1 MASFASF
8 RAAPSF
14 AASNGLLGGGAAKNQ
29 GFFAWNSSS
38 QSAASEAGVKG
49 NLLRSLFLPSI
60 KDASPLSIAAT
71 VLVVILTL
79 LACEQ
84 IIYRRRKAH
93 LPGPSWT
100 VPVLGKFL
108 DSMNPSMS
116 NYMKGWNSG
125 PLSVAS
131 VFHIFIVVA
140 SSVDHTRKILQ
151 SSQYA
156 EPCLVNAAKTI
167 ICPDN
172 WVFLNGK
179 PHIDYRKGLN
189 TLFTARALS
198 IYLGIQQEIYNRH
211 FAAWMADKDPNPK
224 PYQMLLRDLNM
235 ETSLRVFCGDYI
247 TDADAQLVSDKY
259 WAITMALE
267 LVNFPIPLPGT
278 KIYRAI
284 QARKMVMKL
293 FMSAAAQSK
302 VRMAEGGEVKCL
314 TDAWI
319 KAMLDARME
328 RENPELGSE
337 ARRILVRD
345 FSDREIALVV
355 LSFLFASQDAMSS
368 ALVYL
373 FQHVADRPEIMRKIR
388 EEQYRLR
395 GHNLDEPLTIE
406 LIESMEYTRAVVKES
421 LRLRPPVLMVPYKT
435 LKPFP
440 IDDNYTVPKGA
451 MVIPSFWNSLH
462 DPQAYPEPDAMKP
475 ERWLEGKDRPAQTHT
490 RNWLVFGSGPHYC
503 IGQQYAQM
511 HLTAVLS
518 AASTKMNW
526 DHEITPLSEQIE
538 ILCCIFPKDQARLKF
553 YPRAQPAVGVSPEEA
568 AAADL

>member
-1 MASFASF
+1 M
-8 RAAPSF
+8 
-14 AASNGLLGGGAAKNQ
+14 
-29 GFFAWNSSS
+29 
-38 QSAASEAGVKG
+38 
-49 NLLRSLFLPSI
+49 
-60 KDASPLSIAAT
+60 
-71 VLVVILTL
+71 ILTL
-79 LACEQ
+79 
-84 IIYRRRKAH
+84 R
-93 LPGPSWT
+93 SD
-100 VPVLGKFL
+100 VLFF
-108 DSMNPSMS
+108 
-116 NYMKGWNSG
+116 
-125 PLSVAS
+125 V
-131 VFHIFIVVA
+131 
-140 SSVDHTRKILQ
+140 ILY
-151 SSQYA
+151 SR
-156 EPCLVNAAKTI
+156 
-167 ICPDN
+167 
-172 WVFLNGK
+172 VFLSGK
-179 PHIDYRKGLN
+179 PHINYRKGLN
-189 TLFTARALS
+189 TLFTSRALG
-198 IYLGIQQEIYNRH
+198 IYLGIQQEIYKQH

-235 ETSLRVFCGDYI
+235 VTSLRVFCGDYI

-259 WAITMALE
+259 WSITLALE

-373 FQHVADRPEIMRKIR
+373 FQHVADRPEVLRKVR

-395 GHNLDEPLTIE
+395 SDNLDAPLTVD
-406 LIESMEYTRAVVKES
+406 LLDKMEYTHAVVKES
-421 LRLRPPVLMVPYKT
+421 LRLRPPVIMVPYKT

-440 IDDNYTVPKGA
+440 IDANYTVPKGA
-451 MVIPSFWNSLH
+451 MVVPSFWNSLH
-462 DPQAYPEPDAMKP
+462 DPKAYPEPDLLKP
-475 ERWLEGKDRPAQTHT
+475 ERWLEGKDGLAERNP
-490 RNWLVFGSGPHYC
+490 RNWLVFGSGPHHC

-511 HLTAVLS
+511 HLTAVLG
-518 AASTKMNW
+518 AASVAMNW
-526 DHEITPLSEQIE
+526 DHEITPLSEQVE
-538 ILCCIFPKDQARLKF
+538 CVSCCLECVCVCVRK
-553 YPRAQPAVGVSPEEA
+553 RA
-568 AAADL
+568 DC